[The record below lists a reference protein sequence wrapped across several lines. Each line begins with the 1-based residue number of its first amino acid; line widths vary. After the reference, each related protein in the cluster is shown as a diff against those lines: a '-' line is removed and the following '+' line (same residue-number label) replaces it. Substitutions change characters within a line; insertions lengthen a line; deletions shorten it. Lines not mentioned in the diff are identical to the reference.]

1 MGNIFCC
8 CTRGWGS
15 NVPSATETTTVQ
27 PRSHSQ
33 SVVNQS
39 VSTGS
44 RSYYSAHSSQKQSYR
59 GGARMMDG
67 DQDTTRRRVE
77 EHDDGSCQDV
87 YPAVMNGVSTEISE
101 EI

>member
-15 NVPSATETTTVQ
+15 NVPQATETTTDQ

-33 SVVNQS
+33 NVTNQS

-44 RSYYSAHSSQKQSYR
+44 RSYYSAHSSPRTESYR
-59 GGARMMDG
+59 GGARSD
-67 DQDTTRRRVE
+67 
-77 EHDDGSCQDV
+77 
-87 YPAVMNGVSTEISE
+87 
-101 EI
+101 

>member
-1 MGNIFCC
+1 
-8 CTRGWGS
+8 WGIS
-15 NVPSATETTTVQ
+15 SAAAQEDGEAMFLATETTTVQ

-44 RSYYSAHSSQKQSYR
+44 RSYYSPILPRTESYR

>member
-15 NVPSATETTTVQ
+15 NVPQATETTTDQ

-33 SVVNQS
+33 NVTNQS

-44 RSYYSAHSSQKQSYR
+44 RSYYSAHSSPRTESYR
-59 GGARMMDG
+59 GGASRHKTAKKIR
-67 DQDTTRRRVE
+67 QRQRL
-77 EHDDGSCQDV
+77 HSSYSQ
-87 YPAVMNGVSTEISE
+87 AA
-101 EI
+101 